1 MILFILCYNCIS
13 QDNVIPNKDIRHCIY
28 EGEICVQCYMKI
40 TGGLDTADCTSDN
53 IT

>member
-1 MILFILCYNCIS
+1 MILFILCYNRIS

-28 EGEICVQCYMKI
+28 EGENFVQCYMKV
-40 TGGLDTADCTSDN
+40 TERLDTADCTSGN